1 VRVLFV
7 CMGNI
12 CRSPTAEAVFR
23 HMVAAGSLAGKVDI
37 DSAGTHGY
45 HEGAPPDARA
55 TEHAAKRGYDL
66 TPLRARLVSPTDF
79 ERFDYVIAMD
89 ELNRRHLRSIC
100 PTRLQDKIEL
110 LLDYGGEADEAEVP
124 DPYQG
129 DARDFEVALDLI
141 EAGCEGLH
149 EYLHDQ
155 MRMRGAMS
163 SGSGSLGSGSSGSSG
178 KRD

>member
-1 VRVLFV
+1 MKVLFV

-23 HMVAAGSLAGKVDI
+23 KMVESSPLAGNVDI

-45 HEGAPPDARA
+45 HEGAPPDPRA
-55 TEHAAKRGYDL
+55 IAHAAKRGYDL
-66 TPLRARLVSPTDF
+66 TPLRAREVSPSDF

-89 ELNRRHLRSIC
+89 ELNRRHLKSIC
-100 PTRLQDKIEL
+100 PTRLQNKIEL
-110 LLDYGGEADEAEVP
+110 LLDYGGESDEYEVP
-124 DPYQG
+124 DPYHGKPQ
-129 DARDFEVALDLI
+129 DFEVALDLI

-155 MRMRGAMS
+155 MRMRG
-163 SGSGSLGSGSSGSSG
+163 SLTGAS
-178 KRD
+178 KD

>member
-1 VRVLFV
+1 MKVLFV

-12 CRSPTAEAVFR
+12 CRSPTAEGVFR
-23 HMVAAGSLAGKVDI
+23 KMVESGPLAGKVDI

-45 HEGAPPDARA
+45 HEGAPPDPRA
-55 TEHAAKRGYDL
+55 IEHAKQRGYDL
-66 TPLRARLVSPTDF
+66 TQLRAREVSPSDF

-89 ELNRRHLRSIC
+89 ELNRRHLKSIC
-100 PTRLQDKIEL
+100 PTRLQNKIEL
-110 LLDYGGEADEAEVP
+110 ILEYGGESDEYEVP

-129 DARDFEVALDLI
+129 KPADFETALDLI

-155 MRMRGAMS
+155 LKMRGS
-163 SGSGSLGSGSSGSSG
+163 LVGSA
-178 KRD
+178 KD